1 MKRRSKV
8 GKIPIM
14 RDIEFA
20 GLHVDLTGGAV
31 TKETLPG
38 PVVAAFLGGRG
49 LGAYFLA
56 PFAACPSDSS
66 DIPLVFAAG
75 PLCGTGIPGAGAI
88 SVISR
93 SPLTGTLFDAEA
105 VGAFPIH
112 LRRAGY
118 LYLRIT
124 GVSRRPVSLTIEN
137 DSVSLTHD
145 SWRPGKG
152 EPGQGSRG
160 GVASVGTSALSRCRY
175 ASILFGGDPSPGRGG
190 LGSIMA
196 EKGLYRIRVHG
207 TGSVPVADREELSLA
222 REEIQ
227 RSVMASPLLS
237 GPYGIARYGTA
248 TLLDLISS
256 RRMLPTRNFRS
267 TFFAECRALSA
278 TAGDRKYGITG
289 TGCGDGDVATKNCPL
304 LCRKISRDGVPLP
317 EADAL
322 AHFGALNGNADLDSV
337 MRANALCAEAGLDP
351 VSAAA
356 TIACYAEITGR
367 DIPPGEM
374 PALLR
379 KIVDR
384 REEGDLLA
392 EGSARAADVLGSP
405 GLSMSVKKMELPA
418 LDPRGAYG
426 VALGYA
432 TSTRGACRMQSASF
446 VHEVLRRPVATD
458 RFSFA
463 GKGRVIKVSEDLVA
477 ALDSLSVCRLS
488 ALGSSLEGYARAFR
502 AVTGFP
508 KEAGD
513 LHRDGERICLS
524 ERLFNRRTGFTRA
537 DDDLPARFFSQPGT
551 AGEGIDIPPI
561 ERGTFEAALSRYYAN
576 RGCDGTGMPLPEKL
590 AEFGLGGETT
600 P

>member
-1 MKRRSKV
+1 
-8 GKIPIM
+8 M

-20 GLHVDLTGGAV
+20 GLHVDLTDGAV

-38 PVVAAFLGGRG
+38 PVVSAFLGGRG
-49 LGAYFLA
+49 LGGYFLA
-56 PFAACPSDSS
+56 PFAALPSGSP

-75 PLCGTGIPGAGAI
+75 ALCGTGVPGAGAI
-88 SVISR
+88 SVVSR

-124 GVSRRPVSLTIEN
+124 GVSRRPVGLTIEN
-137 DSVSLTHD
+137 DSVSLSPD
-145 SWRPGKG
+145 SWRPGEG
-152 EPGQGSRG
+152 DRGRGSRG

-196 EKGLYRIRVHG
+196 EKGLYRIRVLG
-207 TGSVPVADREELSLA
+207 TGSVPVADRKELSLA
-222 REEIQ
+222 SDEIR
-227 RSVMASPLLS
+227 RSIMASPFLS

-248 TLLDLISS
+248 TLLDLIAS

-267 TFFAECRALSA
+267 TFFEEYRVLSA
-278 TAGDRKYGITG
+278 TTVDTKYGIMG
-289 TGCGDGDVATKNCPL
+289 TGCGDGENATKDCPL
-304 LCRKISRDGVPLP
+304 LCRKVSRNGIPLP

-337 MRANALCAEAGLDP
+337 LRANTLCAEAGMDP

-367 DIPPGEM
+367 DIPSGEM
-374 PALLR
+374 PALLG

-392 EGSARAADVLGSP
+392 EGSARAADFLGSP

-432 TSTRGACRMQSASF
+432 TSTRGACLMQSASF

-463 GKGRVIKVSEDLVA
+463 GKGRVVKVSEDLVA

-524 ERLFNRRTGFTRA
+524 ERLFNRRAGFTRA

-551 AGEGIDIPPI
+551 AGEGIVIPPI
-561 ERGTFEAALSRYYAN
+561 DRGTFEAALSRYYAN

-590 AEFGLGGETT
+590 AEFGLGGEKT

>member
-1 MKRRSKV
+1 
-8 GKIPIM
+8 M

-20 GLHVDLTGGAV
+20 GLHVDLTDGAV

-49 LGAYFLA
+49 LGIYFLA
-56 PFAACPSDSS
+56 PFAAGPSGSS

-93 SPLTGTLFDAEA
+93 SPLSGTLFDAEA
-105 VGAFPIH
+105 VGAFPFH

-124 GVSRRPVSLTIEN
+124 GVSRRPVCLTIEN
-137 DSVSLTHD
+137 DSVSLSPD
-145 SWRPGKG
+145 PWRPGEG
-152 EPGQGSRG
+152 EPGRGWRG
-160 GVASVGTSALSRCRY
+160 GVASIGTSALSRCRY
-175 ASILFGGDPSPGRGG
+175 ASILFGGDRSPGRGG
-190 LGSIMA
+190 LGNIMA
-196 EKGLYRIRVHG
+196 EKGLYRIRVLG
-207 TGSVPVADREELSLA
+207 NGDVPVADRRELFLA
-222 REEIQ
+222 REQIR
-227 RSVMASPLLS
+227 RSVTASPSLS

-248 TLLDLISS
+248 TLLDLIAS

-267 TFFAECRALSA
+267 TFFEECRALSA
-278 TAGDRKYGITG
+278 TAVDRTYGITG
-289 TGCGDGDVATKNCPL
+289 TGCGDGDGAPKDCPL
-304 LCRKISRDGVPLP
+304 LCRKVSRDGVPLP

-337 MRANALCAEAGLDP
+337 ILANALCAEAGMDP

-356 TIACYAEITGR
+356 TIACFAEITGR
-367 DIPPGEM
+367 DIPSGEM

-379 KIVDR
+379 KIADR

-392 EGSARAADVLGSP
+392 EGAARTADFLGSP

-463 GKGRVIKVSEDLVA
+463 GKGRVVKVSEDLVA
-477 ALDSLSVCRLS
+477 VLDSLSVCRLS

-508 KEAGD
+508 KEAED

-524 ERLFNRRTGFTRA
+524 ERLFNHRAGFTRA
-537 DDDLPARFFSQPGT
+537 DDDLPARFFSLPGT
-551 AGEGIDIPPI
+551 SGDGIDIPPI
-561 ERGTFEAALSRYYAN
+561 DRGAFEAALSRYYAN
-576 RGCDGTGMPLPEKL
+576 RGCDGTGMPLPETL
-590 AEFGLGGETT
+590 AEFGLGGGKT